1 MIASIIITSYNYGKF
16 LGRCIRS
23 CLNQSINEPYEVI
36 VVDDNSKD
44 ESIKVASEFKH
55 FKNFKILRNKK
66 NVGVAETSNKGFKI
80 AKGKFIV
87 RIDADDYVS
96 KNFLLFLTYY
106 MKENSKKLGVACDYA
121 LIDKNEKII
130 KKISS
135 KKTPIACGILYDKKK
150 LSKYGYYNKKFRHR
164 EEEEL
169 RARIGSHYNIGHLEL
184 ALYRYRMHLSNK
196 TKSTDYLFSYKK
208 KIEAIQQKEIFKKTK
223 KIKGKGKIIA
233 IIPARLGSKRFRN
246 KNIFKFKKLP
256 MIAWTIKA
264 AKKSKFINEVFV
276 TSESK
281 KILNISKKFNSK
293 TILRPKELSEDNVPK
308 IIAIRHAVNFLSK
321 KYKKIYLVISLQA
334 NSPNITAKDID
345 ICISDIINKNKNEV
359 VSVDK
364 NLNQNAAI
372 RVMKYKVVFNK
383 ILSTHFSC
391 SINNVADIHTPRD
404 LERIEF

>member
-1 MIASIIITSYNYGKF
+1 MIASIIITSYNYEKF

-44 ESIKVASEFKH
+44 KSIKVASEFQH

-66 NVGVAETSNKGFKI
+66 NVGVAETSNRGFKI
-80 AKGKFIV
+80 AKGKYIV

-96 KNFLLFLTYY
+96 KNFLSFLTYY
-106 MKENSKKLGVACDYA
+106 MKENSKKMGVACDYTY
-121 LIDKNEKII
+121 IDKKEKIL

-135 KKTPIACGILYDKKK
+135 KEKPIACGILYDKKK
-150 LSKYGYYNKKFRHR
+150 LSKFGYYNKKFRHR

-169 RARIGSHYNIGHLEL
+169 RARIGFHYNIGHLEL

-196 TKSTDYLFSYKK
+196 TKSSDYLLGYKK
-208 KIEAIQQKEIFKKTK
+208 KIDAIQQKQIFQNTK
-223 KIKGKGKIIA
+223 KIRNKGKIIA
-233 IIPARLGSKRFRN
+233 IIPARLGSRRFKN
-246 KNIFKFKKLP
+246 KNIYKFKKLP

-264 AKKSKFINEVFV
+264 AQRSKFIDEVFV

-281 KILNISKKFNSK
+281 KILAISKRFNSK
-293 TILRPKELSEDNVPK
+293 TILRPKKLSKDKVPK
-308 IIAIRHAVNFLSK
+308 IIAIRHAVSSLSK
-321 KYKKIYLVISLQA
+321 KYKKIYLIVSLQA

-345 ICISDIINKNKNEV
+345 ICISDIINKNKQEV

-372 RVMKYKVVFNK
+372 RVMKYNNVFNK

-391 SINNVADIHTPRD
+391 RINGVADIHTIKD
-404 LERIEF
+404 LKKIKD